1 MYNTLSLF
9 CFVFVKSIKLKC
21 HGHEKLQEHE
31 LNQNH
36 KENKS

>member
-1 MYNTLSLF
+1 MTTRINVGLMGVCSNY
-9 CFVFVKSIKLKC
+9 

-31 LNQNH
+31 LSQGLN